1 MFRLPVILLSLIP
14 LMCAAQSPS
23 KLETLIAATW
33 APHQVT
39 CRWEP
44 VFGDAARLDS
54 WSECRVTSELPEA
67 AHDLLTISLSG
78 KDANNNDCQLT
89 IKGHA
94 HIFGAAY
101 TVNSRV
107 KLGAEIKRE
116 NIAEI
121 ECEWSSLRD
130 VALLDANAIAGKFA
144 IRPLV
149 PGRPILAGD
158 VKPRAIIK
166 SGDPVVIEY
175 EQGGV
180 IVKVEGVAM
189 KDGGIGD
196 KIPVRV
202 PEVEYNRLEG
212 VIQDDATL
220 RWIP

>member
-1 MFRLPVILLSLIP
+1 MHGLTVILISLIP
-14 LMCAAQSPS
+14 LMCAAQSTS
-23 KLETLIAATW
+23 KLESLIAATW
-33 APHQVT
+33 APLQAT
-39 CRWEP
+39 CRWERI
-44 VFGDAARLDS
+44 FGDATQLDS
-54 WSECRVTSELPEA
+54 WTKCRVTSELPEA
-67 AHDLLTISLSG
+67 AHDLLTIGLIG

-89 IKGHA
+89 VKGHA
-94 HIFGAAY
+94 HIFGTGY
-101 TVNSRV
+101 TVINRV

-116 NIAEI
+116 NILEI
-121 ECEWSSLRD
+121 ECEWSALRD
-130 VALLDANAIAGKFA
+130 VALLDTNAIAGKFA

-149 PGRPILAGD
+149 PGRPILACD

-180 IVKVEGVAM
+180 MVKVEGVAM

-202 PEVEYNRLEG
+202 PEVEHNRLEG